1 MDIAVCIKRVPLS
14 PGRWTLTADGTAIDT
29 SGSAMGWTL
38 SPHEECATE
47 AAVQLVEAHGGSVTA
62 ISLGTPESQ
71 EQIRELMAV
80 GVDRGILLETD
91 GAEWDAQAT
100 AGAIVDALKAAKP
113 GGSADGTAASN
124 STDFDMVILG
134 TESADTSG
142 YQVGVRIAHA
152 LGWPIVTNVKGLSV
166 SNGVARCERVAGAER
181 EVYEVALPAVISVKD
196 GLNIPRYPSVPG
208 RIKAR
213 KKPIDTSNPAH
224 PGQRIEKKS
233 LALPP
238 QEVGTAEVIGTGPD
252 AAPKVVEILKEIGVL
267 T

>member
-47 AAVQLVEAHGGSVTA
+47 AAVQLVEANGGSVTA
-62 ISLGTPESQ
+62 ISLGTSESQ

-91 GAEWDAQAT
+91 GAEWDPQAT
-100 AGAIVDALKAAKP
+100 ASAIVDSMK
-113 GGSADGTAASN
+113 ADGTA
-124 STDFDMVILG
+124 FDMVILG
-134 TESADTSG
+134 TESADTG
-142 YQVGVRIAHA
+142 DYQVGVRIAHA

-213 KKPIDTSNPAH
+213 KKPIDTINPAH

>member
-47 AAVQLVEAHGGSVTA
+47 AAVQLVEANGGSVTA
-62 ISLGTPESQ
+62 ISLGTSESQ

-91 GAEWDAQAT
+91 GAEWDPQAT
-100 AGAIVDALKAAKP
+100 ASAIVDSMK
-113 GGSADGTAASN
+113 ADGTA
-124 STDFDMVILG
+124 FDMVILG
-134 TESADTSG
+134 TESADTG
-142 YQVGVRIAHA
+142 DYQVGVRIAHA

-213 KKPIDTSNPAH
+213 KKPIETSTPQRPA
-224 PGQRIEKKS
+224 PRLEKKS